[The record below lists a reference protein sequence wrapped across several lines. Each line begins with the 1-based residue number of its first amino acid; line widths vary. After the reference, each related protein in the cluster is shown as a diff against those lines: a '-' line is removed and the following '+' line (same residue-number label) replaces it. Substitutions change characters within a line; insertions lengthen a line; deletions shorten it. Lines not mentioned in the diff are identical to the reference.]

1 MQQHFNKK
9 ALLKEDT
16 TTGGFGGIEIPF
28 LCNDGETSR
37 CTFYAMSCYVKKSIV
52 SQKKKSCYCSSCKM
66 LFSPIQRMSSMQ
78 QLYLASNKNVMGTEM
93 SKKCIYWQRLNY
105 CPRPSRVIA
114 KRLIA
119 PIKCILPTPNI
130 VRKYLHTRDEHYVS
144 NYRISIPSAA
154 CHTKKRDFVCLKGLQ
169 HLSILFNSMLH
180 SSTTIYVLRYKMLR
194 QYLYLLP
201 PTFFPLAVNLC
212 SQNAGLEKSP
222 AERKHRWPCS
232 ASASLAFAP

>member
-1 MQQHFNKK
+1 M
-9 ALLKEDT
+9 
-16 TTGGFGGIEIPF
+16 TGGFGGIEIPF
-28 LCNDGETSR
+28 LCNHGETSR

-105 CPRPSRVIA
+105 CPRPSREIA

-119 PIKCILPTPNI
+119 PIKCILPTPNV

-154 CHTKKRDFVCLKGLQ
+154 CHTKKETL
-169 HLSILFNSMLH
+169 
-180 SSTTIYVLRYKMLR
+180 YV
-194 QYLYLLP
+194 
-201 PTFFPLAVNLC
+201 
-212 SQNAGLEKSP
+212 
-222 AERKHRWPCS
+222 
-232 ASASLAFAP
+232 